1 MLELIGVPFDRCGKT
16 PGSALGPAALHF
28 AGLAGR
34 LSDIGWESTR
44 MPDATVL
51 RPAVF
56 GDEIDFDHARDCYRS
71 VHKAVLAALSRNN
84 FPMVLGGDHSLSIGS
99 VSAAFAHCGD
109 DLAVVWIDAHADLNS
124 PDGSPSGNLH
134 GMPLGLLRQLGRDT
148 KRPQGDVWRALMDEF
163 APKALSPSQLAWIGL
178 RDVDPSEEA
187 ALLEMPTSFAISMY
201 DIDAVGIER
210 VVQGFARW
218 LEVTGKTKV
227 WISFDVDSL
236 DPGLA
241 PGTGTVV
248 RGGLTYREGHYLAER
263 LHQLLIEEGRVAQLV
278 GMDVVEVNPIID
290 HNNETA
296 NIAVEWVA
304 SLFGKRIMQGRAT
317 LDL

>member
-16 PGSALGPAALHF
+16 AGSALGPAALHF
-28 AGLAGR
+28 ADLAGR
-34 LSDIGWESTR
+34 LKEIGWDSTR
-44 MPDATVL
+44 MPDAVTL
-51 RPAVF
+51 RPAIF
-56 GDEIDFDHARDCYRS
+56 EKEIDFDQARDCYRG
-71 VHKAVLAALSRNN
+71 VHQAVATALERKN

-99 VSAAFAHCGD
+99 VSAAFKHFGD

-134 GMPLGLLRQLGRDT
+134 GMPLGLLRQLGRNT
-148 KRPQGDVWRALMDEF
+148 TNPKGDQWRALMEEF
-163 APKALSPSQLAWIGL
+163 APRPLAPSQLAWIGL
-178 RDVDPSEEA
+178 RDVDASEQA
-187 ALLEMPTSFAISMY
+187 TLLDMPTSFAITMY

-210 VVQGFARW
+210 IVQGFARW

-263 LHQLLIEEGRVAQLV
+263 LHQLLIEEGRVAELV

-290 HNNETA
+290 HSNETA
-296 NIAVEWVA
+296 KIAVEWVA
-304 SLFGKRIMQGRAT
+304 SLFGKRIMKGRDT